1 MKPHNEKI
9 VMSGVRKLN
18 SPGMMSGELA
28 NVFDV
33 LMQLPITQ
41 EASVRGPN
49 GDRNYDRKFNLV
61 ISGLSECAKGT
72 EKQERVSHDIT
83 ELVSALS
90 EIDININGDSIS
102 DLYRL
107 GKYNENRDRP
117 RPVLVK
123 FIRAADAS
131 KILTSKTK
139 LSSPIYINKDL
150 SKGERLL
157 LSRLMKVRRKLIKS
171 GVRRDKI
178 RLKKLKFM

>member
-1 MKPHNEKI
+1 M
-9 VMSGVRKLN
+9 
-18 SPGMMSGELA
+18 
-28 NVFDV
+28 
-33 LMQLPITQ
+33 
-41 EASVRGPN
+41 
-49 GDRNYDRKFNLV
+49 
-61 ISGLSECAKGT
+61 
-72 EKQERVSHDIT
+72 
-83 ELVSALS
+83 SALS

-157 LSRLMKVRRKLIKS
+157 LSRLMKVRRALIKS

-178 RLKKLKFM
+178 RHFRKKWYSPPLKKRNLCKWYIPRETGS